1 MSKLL
6 HVLIVEDSEDDALLL
21 VRQLRKGGYD
31 VVSERVDDENGLL
44 AALQEKSWDIVITDH
59 NMPQFSSDHSIRSI
73 KNSGKDIPVIIVSGS
88 IGEEVAVDAMKSG
101 AHDYIMKDN
110 LKRLVPA
117 IDRELREADNRRAH
131 REAQHKIHY
140 MAHHDALTGVIN
152 RYGFEERL
160 NELLALTE
168 PDVKHGFL
176 YIDLD
181 QFKIV
186 NDTCGHVAGDEL
198 LRQLAQLFKN
208 HIRGNDTLA
217 RLGGDEFGILLENCS
232 LSKAQQ
238 IAANLI
244 AAVNQFQFSWSG
256 KPFAIGTSIGL
267 VMIDQHYH
275 RLTDVMSA
283 ADVACY
289 TAKDQGRNRLYVYHS
304 DDESLVSRQN
314 EMQWASRLHQAI
326 EENRFRL
333 FSQKILSLNGANKAS
348 TMFEIL
354 LRLVDEDGSLVLP
367 STFIPAAE
375 RYNLMTQIDRW
386 VIDKTLQF
394 LATDKKLE
402 NDVLVFINLSGTS
415 LSHNDLTGYIQQKID
430 QYQVSPQQLC
440 FEITETSAIS
450 NLSTALE
457 FIYEMRNLGC
467 CMALDD
473 FGTGMSSFSYL
484 RTLPVD
490 FIKIDGEFVKT
501 MAEDKMNM
509 AIVNAINNIGHEAG
523 LKTIGE
529 YAETQ
534 QLIDGLKQLGV
545 DYAQGFGIQ
554 HPQEVKM
561 VSD

>member
-1 MSKLL
+1 MANLL
-6 HVLIVEDSEDDALLL
+6 RVLIVEDSEDDALLL
-21 VRQLRKGGYD
+21 VRQLRKGGFEID
-31 VVSERVDDENGLL
+31 FERVDDEGGLL
-44 AALQEKSWDIVITDH
+44 SALEQKSWDIVITDH
-59 NMPQFSSDHSIRSI
+59 NMPQFSSDHSIKSI

-110 LKRLVPA
+110 LRRLVPA
-117 IDRELREADNRRAH
+117 IERELREADNRRAH

-160 NELLALTE
+160 NELLSLSE
-168 PDVKHGFL
+168 PEIQHGFL

-198 LRQLAQLFKN
+198 LRQLAQLFKH

-232 LSKAQQ
+232 LDKAQQ
-238 IAANLI
+238 IADNLI

-256 KPFAIGTSIGL
+256 KPFAIGASIGL
-267 VMIDQHYH
+267 VMIDQLYH
-275 RLTDVMSA
+275 RLSDVMSA

-289 TAKDQGRNRLYVYHS
+289 TAKDQGRNRLYVYHPN
-304 DDESLVSRQN
+304 DESLLNRQN

-333 FSQKILSLNGANKAS
+333 YSQKILPLTGDAEAPA
-348 TMFEIL
+348 MFEIL
-354 LRLVDEDGSLVLP
+354 LRLIDEDGSLVMP
-367 STFIPAAE
+367 GTFIPAAE
-375 RYNLMTQIDRW
+375 RYNLMTQIDHW
-386 VIDKTLQF
+386 VIDKTLHY
-394 LATDKKLE
+394 LATQLKLDK
-402 NDVLVFINLSGTS
+402 DILVCINLSGTS
-415 LSHNDLTGYIQQKID
+415 LSDNGLSDYIRAKID
-430 QYQVSPQQLC
+430 QYQVPAKRLC

-450 NLSTALE
+450 NLTTALE

-467 CMALDD
+467 RLALDD

-501 MAEDKMNM
+501 MAEDKMNL

-529 YAETQ
+529 YAESEQ
-534 QLIDGLKQLGV
+534 IIDGLKQLGV

-554 HPQEVKM
+554 RPQPVEM
-561 VSD
+561 DID